1 MKRGVNSNQFFGV
14 LQLLALL
21 TLGALVALPAMGQVG
36 GATVTGTVVDTSGAV
51 VPNTQISIK
60 NVATGVVRMVTSN
73 KDGFYTAP
81 NLLPGDYEVTAS
93 SAGFSTVVRS
103 GITLTVGGQQVLNIT
118 MQVGQLAQQVKVT
131 SEEPAVQLANATI
144 NAVVDS
150 NTVRELPL
158 NGRDWTSLA
167 TLQPGVVSVASLQPS
182 VSAGEQRAARGFG
195 AQMTIDRKSTRL
207 NSSHH

>member
-51 VPNTQISIK
+51 IPNTQISIK
-60 NVATGVVRMVTSN
+60 NVATGAVRTVTSN

-81 NLLPGDYEVTAS
+81 NLLPGNYEVTAS

-118 MQVGQLAQQVKVT
+118 
-131 SEEPAVQLANATI
+131 
-144 NAVVDS
+144 
-150 NTVRELPL
+150 
-158 NGRDWTSLA
+158 
-167 TLQPGVVSVASLQPS
+167 
-182 VSAGEQRAARGFG
+182 
-195 AQMTIDRKSTRL
+195 IDRKSVV
-207 NSSHH
+207 